1 MRGGLFAGRSYKG
14 SHLAL
19 LVELLAGPLVG
30 AAVADK
36 LEAQNWGNLV
46 LAIDPG
52 LMGDA
57 AAFKKQAAA
66 LLRRVQKARPL
77 PGWGGST
84 LPGRRG
90 DALAGARQPEA
101 ELCSGERGAMLS
113 YALRYGQ
120 GGLVDGHKSAMK
132 IARSLAEPL

>member
-1 MRGGLFAGRSYKG
+1 MRGGSSAGRSYKG

-36 LEAQNWGNLV
+36 LEARNWGNLL

-57 AAFKKQAAA
+57 AGFKKQAAA
-66 LLRRVQKARPL
+66 LLRRVQGARPL
-77 PGWGGST
+77 PGTSGPT

-90 DALAGARQPEA
+90 DALAGAPEA
-101 ELCSGERGAMLS
+101 EP
-113 YALRYGQ
+113 
-120 GGLVDGHKSAMK
+120 
-132 IARSLAEPL
+132 EPD